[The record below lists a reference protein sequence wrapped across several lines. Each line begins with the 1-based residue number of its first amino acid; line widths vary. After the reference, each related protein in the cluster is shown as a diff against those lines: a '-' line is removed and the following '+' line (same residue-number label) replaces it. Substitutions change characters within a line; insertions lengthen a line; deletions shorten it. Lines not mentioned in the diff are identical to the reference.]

1 MNTESRE
8 ICISGLPVHIYRKPI
23 KNLHLGV
30 YPPRGRVRVAA
41 PLRMSDN
48 AVRLAVISRLGWIK
62 KQRARFQSQER
73 QSARE
78 YVSRESHYYLGRRY
92 LMNVVEHDGPP
103 RVALRNKGV
112 LEFHVPS
119 GMTRVSRERLLR
131 DWYRQQ
137 VKSLIPPIVEKW
149 EAVTGIN
156 VAAWGVRRMKTKWG
170 SCSSAE
176 RRIWLNLE
184 LAKKPL
190 RCLEYII
197 VHEMIHLLERR
208 HNDRFTKLLDRF
220 MPTWRLHRDELNRA
234 PLSHETW
241 NY

>member
-8 ICISGLPVHIYRKPI
+8 IRISGLPVHILRKPI

-30 YPPRGRVRVAA
+30 YPPHGRVRVAA

-62 KQRARFQSQER
+62 KQRTRFQSQER

-92 LMNVVEHDGPP
+92 LMNVVERDGPP
-103 RVALRNKGV
+103 RIALRNKSA
-112 LEFHVPS
+112 LELHVPR
-119 GMTRVSRERLLR
+119 GMGGVSRERLLR
-131 DWYRQQ
+131 DWYR
-137 VKSLIPPIVEKW
+137 KELKGLIPPMVEKW
-149 EAVTGIN
+149 ETVTGVK
-156 VAAWGVRRMKTKWG
+156 VATWGVRKMKTKWG
-170 SCSSAE
+170 SCNSSE

-184 LAKKPL
+184 LAKKPIQ
-190 RCLEYII
+190 CLEYII
-197 VHEMIHLLERR
+197 VHEMVHLLERR
-208 HNDRFTKLLDRF
+208 HNDRFAELLDKF

-241 NY
+241 SY

>member
-1 MNTESRE
+1 MNTENGE
-8 ICISGLPVHIYRKPI
+8 IRISGLPVHILRKPI

-30 YPPRGRVRVAA
+30 YPPHGRVRVAA

-92 LMNVVEHDGPP
+92 LMNVVQHDGST
-103 RVALRNKGV
+103 RIGLRKKGV
-112 LEFHVPS
+112 LEFRVPK

-137 VKSLIPPIVEKW
+137 LKSLIPPIVEKW
-149 EAVTGIN
+149 EGITGAK
-156 VAAWGVRRMKTKWG
+156 VAGWGVRRMKTKWG
-170 SCSSAE
+170 SCNSSE

-184 LAKKPL
+184 LAKKPIQ
-190 RCLEYII
+190 CLEYIV
-197 VHEMIHLLERR
+197 VHEMVHLLERR
-208 HNDRFTKLLDRF
+208 HNDRFIELLDQF

-241 NY
+241 RY